1 MSKDLIERV
10 LDYALATAIG
20 VGLAAVLVYGW

>member
-1 MSKDLIERV
+1 MSKDLIERI
-10 LDYALATAIG
+10 LDCLLATAIG

>member
-1 MSKDLIERV
+1 MSKDLIKRI